1 MSIFSGKSG
10 KGAMR
15 DHRATKRREA
25 EARQKLANGCVMASE
40 VAAKPHN
47 CRGQHTTPEQAKEN
61 LKQARKDTDLLLL
74 ALPLAD

>member
-25 EARQKLANGCVMASE
+25 EARQKLANGCVMGDR

-61 LKQARKDTDLLLL
+61 ALRDVDLLLL
-74 ALPLAD
+74 ALPITD